1 VVIVGAVVGVA
12 EAGIYAVGL
21 RLSTLA
27 SSAISPVTNVFAPA
41 SAHTIG
47 RGDADKLSSMVV
59 TGNRVATGIAI
70 PAALVTAVLARS
82 ALRAWVGP
90 LYVEAALVVVLLCGS
105 VIVQSTTATSK
116 NVIMG
121 AAEPRVPTL
130 FGVAS
135 LVVHVV
141 LAIVLG
147 KRYGIDGVAWAV
159 LIATILFDGV
169 AMMLLTSRRYGVKVP
184 GYLAL
189 LVRAHILPAICIT
202 GVGLY
207 LALGPLW
214 HFVQTH
220 ARAASVLLVIVT
232 GLVMLAA
239 YFAIYA
245 FTGLTAAE
253 RKAVLGRVRALRSRR
268 G

>member
-1 VVIVGAVVGVA
+1 MIVGAVVGVA

-27 SSAISPVTNVFAPA
+27 SSAISPVTRSSPPR
-41 SAHTIG
+41 SATIG

-121 AAEPRVPTL
+121 AAEPR
-130 FGVAS
+130 
-135 LVVHVV
+135 
-141 LAIVLG
+141 
-147 KRYGIDGVAWAV
+147 R
-159 LIATILFDGV
+159 
-169 AMMLLTSRRYGVKVP
+169 
-184 GYLAL
+184 
-189 LVRAHILPAICIT
+189 
-202 GVGLY
+202 
-207 LALGPLW
+207 
-214 HFVQTH
+214 
-220 ARAASVLLVIVT
+220 
-232 GLVMLAA
+232 
-239 YFAIYA
+239 
-245 FTGLTAAE
+245 
-253 RKAVLGRVRALRSRR
+253 
-268 G
+268 